1 MPAGFTGRKSGTWK
15 MLRALFEA
23 DVEFILISGAAMQM
37 QGYARSAKNSEQHA
51 IALGAIPPQTQKCP

>member
-1 MPAGFTGRKSGTWK
+1 